1 MPEVHGALLHVDE
14 KGLINAVPAKGLK
27 MQPRSCGVRGFSGF
41 RDSPCDSE
49 VLCSSGCKSPVAL
62 NGACSPGDDYIHM
75 RVEHEK
81 PPTLSCTGKLLI
93 SERRDAV
100 LAREFLWFYFNG
112 TLGLQGIHTCK

>member
-14 KGLINAVPAKGLK
+14 KELISAVPAKGLK
-27 MQPRSCGVRGFSGF
+27 CSRRSCGVQGFPGF

-62 NGACSPGDDYIHM
+62 NGACSPGGDYIHIM

-81 PPTLSCTGKLLI
+81 PHTLPCTGKLLI

-100 LAREFLWFYFNG
+100 LAR
-112 TLGLQGIHTCK
+112 